1 MAAEQDFRKDEEGK
15 TPSADGSSTVNIVV
29 GDGPPPKPGAD
40 EPGQPLQV
48 CKDGVQGMCWEPYMC
63 VKYGGSTESGHC
75 SGGND
80 NACCVAYQESPL
92 PDQGGEIPKPI
103 FFGSKTGP
111 REAALLAAIGSVGI
125 KGIEACQFMA
135 QMAHESDQ
143 FKAMEEYASGSAY
156 EGRSDLGNTQPG
168 DGKRYKGRGYIQLT
182 GRANYITFGKK
193 LGLDLVGHPEQA
205 SDPPIAAKVAISYW
219 MKRVRPRVTDFTD
232 TRRVTRLINGGTN
245 GLSDRISKF
254 SKYKAAGM
262 QPVAAASGEVET
274 KKNSNEDIPKPQ
286 DPEDNEPVEQQ
297 GAHGNAA
304 GMAIEARTDNA
315 EQVSSTT
322 LTNSPNVKAPED
334 TTPAPQPGDGSPG
347 QPLQRCK
354 GNIEGMCWEPYM
366 CVKYGG
372 KTKAG
377 HCTGGNDNSC
387 CQNYKETPVPSEGG
401 EIPKPIFF
409 GSKTGPREAALLAA
423 IGSVGIK
430 GIEAC
435 QFMAQMAH
443 ESDQFKAM
451 EEYAS
456 GSAYEGRS
464 DLGNTQPG
472 DGKRYKGRGYIQLT
486 GRANYITFGKKLGL
500 DLVGHP
506 EQASDPPI
514 AAKVAISYWM
524 KRVRPRVTDFTD
536 TRRVTRLINGG
547 TNGLSDRISK
557 FSKYKAAGM
566 QPVAEAGKLDPSNSG
581 KHDPVDTEPAEEQG
595 GRGNSKGMSTESKEN
610 SMDQIGVNEG
620 TPGDCTGAKAW
631 ADALKHPEIHFNSF
645 HPSGVKDN
653 ANAKAEAVAASK
665 GRRAERSAYEGA
677 PGGVT
682 CLEKGMAQFLI
693 ALADEIGGVTVNEIA
708 GGSHSFKSSH
718 YAGHAVDI
726 GKVEGKRMDSSNPH
740 LKKTVELCKRF
751 GANWACTA
759 DKSFTKCSSHKTWTH
774 CQWNKWKGELSVDEM
789 RKAKGWPK

>member
-1 MAAEQDFRKDEEGK
+1 MMKKITDDSELAASDSAEKAFAAFKASSAKEKDAEARVKADILTGKKDVKKAFENMIVAQQSLKRMELQRRISATGTANSANDPGAPGMPCLAPDEVHTAWLKEIYSKTENQNDLSKEKNPEDSVSAGCKGFLCMMKNLIKHGVSSIKAVVSKKILGNKHSNGSDSANLKTKEDFAAKEKEGNREVFLQSSEDMHNIPTDSMYKERGVCWEQQVCEHFGGKTVPGLCFGGGDNVCCQTFSMKPSVAATKEAARMAAEQDFRKDEEGK

-92 PDQGGEIPKPI
+92 PDQ
-103 FFGSKTGP
+103 
-111 REAALLAAIGSVGI
+111 
-125 KGIEACQFMA
+125 
-135 QMAHESDQ
+135 
-143 FKAMEEYASGSAY
+143 
-156 EGRSDLGNTQPG
+156 
-168 DGKRYKGRGYIQLT
+168 
-182 GRANYITFGKK
+182 
-193 LGLDLVGHPEQA
+193 
-205 SDPPIAAKVAISYW
+205 
-219 MKRVRPRVTDFTD
+219 
-232 TRRVTRLINGGTN
+232 
-245 GLSDRISKF
+245 
-254 SKYKAAGM
+254 
-262 QPVAAASGEVET
+262 
-274 KKNSNEDIPKPQ
+274 
-286 DPEDNEPVEQQ
+286 
-297 GAHGNAA
+297 
-304 GMAIEARTDNA
+304 
-315 EQVSSTT
+315 
-322 LTNSPNVKAPED
+322 
-334 TTPAPQPGDGSPG
+334 
-347 QPLQRCK
+347 
-354 GNIEGMCWEPYM
+354 
-366 CVKYGG
+366 
-372 KTKAG
+372 
-377 HCTGGNDNSC
+377 
-387 CQNYKETPVPSEGG
+387 GG